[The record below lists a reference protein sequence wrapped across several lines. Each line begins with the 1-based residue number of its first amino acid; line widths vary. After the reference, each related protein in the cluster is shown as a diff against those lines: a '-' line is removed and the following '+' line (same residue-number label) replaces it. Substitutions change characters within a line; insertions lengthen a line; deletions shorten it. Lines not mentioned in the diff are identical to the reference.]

1 MKAAVRVPMPPPVRA
16 KQFAPFQALNGLMEA
31 ILEAERIEMPR
42 KILSPDKIE
51 ELDFVLRSLKKGQS
65 ISVMYYEKFE
75 KSYILVSGTVAKV
88 EPYFKLLQIDDRA
101 FDFDEIDDIILT

>member
-42 KILSPDKIE
+42 KILAPDKIE
-51 ELDFVLRSLKKGQS
+51 ELDFVLRSIKKGQS

-75 KSYILVSGTVAKV
+75 KSYILVSGTVAKI

>member
-1 MKAAVRVPMPPPVRA
+1 MTAAVRVPMPPPVRA

-42 KILSPDKIE
+42 KILAPDKIE

-75 KSYILVSGTVAKV
+75 KSYILVSGTVAKI

>member
-42 KILSPDKIE
+42 KILAPVKIE

-75 KSYILVSGTVAKV
+75 KSYILVSGTVAKI